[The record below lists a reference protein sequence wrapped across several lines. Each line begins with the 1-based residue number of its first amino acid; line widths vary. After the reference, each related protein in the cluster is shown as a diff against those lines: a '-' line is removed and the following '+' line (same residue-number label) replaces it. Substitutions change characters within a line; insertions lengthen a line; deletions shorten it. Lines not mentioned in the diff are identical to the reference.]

1 MNIFVGEYFSGVN
14 IFQWWTF
21 EFRTVEHCL
30 VSLGKYFYSN
40 IFGTTKSECF
50 KVLKKILIQ
59 KFFWLYMCFVKPR
72 RKNIWLGNGLRTD
85 LSFEKELWGS
95 VSVTDEYGKNIS
107 CFIHCLQISIS
118 LHINDMVIEDSHK
131 NRTNLEQMFH
141 HLQPYMRVMRLLRM
155 DYSSFPR
162 YHHHHYHYCDNNIMI
177 MIAILSSQWS
187 WWSWWW
193 SLWQ

>member
-1 MNIFVGEYFSGVN
+1 MDFPPFSNVSTVFQYFTRQ
-14 IFQWWTF
+14 I
-21 EFRTVEHCL
+21 L
-30 VSLGKYFYSN
+30 YSN
-40 IFGTTKSECF
+40 IFGTTKWMFQSFEKYYHF
-50 KVLKKILIQ
+50 DPTIL
-59 KFFWLYMCFVKPR
+59 WLYMCFVKPR
-72 RKNIWLGNGLRTD
+72 RKNIWLGNDLRTD

-95 VSVTDEYGKNIS
+95 DSVTDEYGKNIS

-187 WWSWWW
+187 WWSRWW

>member
-1 MNIFVGEYFSGVN
+1 MSAQYFNI
-14 IFQWWTF
+14 
-21 EFRTVEHCL
+21 
-30 VSLGKYFYSN
+30 SLGKYFYSN
-40 IFGTTKSECF
+40 IFGTTKRECF
-50 KVLKKILIQ
+50 KVLKNTIIL
-59 KFFWLYMCFVKPR
+59 MCFVKPR
-72 RKNIWLGNGLRTD
+72 RKNIWLGNSLRTD

-95 VSVTDEYGKNIS
+95 DSVTDEYGKNIS

-177 MIAILSSQWS
+177 MIDILSSQWS
-187 WWSWWW
+187 WWW